1 LQYRFDLSEYGAFR
15 LSGEARMAT
24 LNETFFAA
32 GGRPAGFD
40 YLRIALA
47 CGVILFHSADLMAG
61 HNVAFDDFG
70 GALRPVYAL
79 ILPMFFALSGFL
91 VAGSFARS
99 KTLVSFLGLR
109 VIRLGPALVV
119 ETVLSGVVIGLVFT
133 TLPYR
138 DYFSSWIFWHYFLN
152 IFGDIHYLLPGVFA
166 SHPFPA
172 VNAQLWTVPWELRC
186 YGAVAFL
193 AVIGVAR
200 RRVLLLGATVL
211 FNVAV
216 LVHQVASGDKA
227 AVVTLPGIVLVLA
240 FLYGIFIFSFRERI
254 GWSRWLA
261 LAALVAFLGLAARPF
276 CAWGDDLLPL
286 PAAYLTVFLGLA
298 NPPRS
303 WVVSSGDYSY
313 GSYLYGYPV
322 QQSVLAAFG
331 GKMMP
336 WWLNFLVSMAV
347 VVPLAVGSWHLVEK
361 HAGRL
366 RARLFGLEDDY
377 VVWRGAVAAWVK
389 GRRRGVVV
397 GERGI

>member
-1 LQYRFDLSEYGAFR
+1 
-15 LSGEARMAT
+15 MAT
-24 LNETFFAA
+24 LDETFLAA

-40 YLRIALA
+40 YLRIGLA
-47 CGVILFHSADLMAG
+47 SGVMLFHSADLMAG
-61 HNVAFDDFG
+61 HNVAFVDFG
-70 GALRPVYAL
+70 GMLRPAYTL

-91 VAGSFARS
+91 VAGSLARS

-138 DYFSSWIFWHYFLN
+138 AYFSSWIFWHYFLN
-152 IFGDIHYLLPGVFA
+152 ILGDIHYLLPGVFA
-166 SHPFPA
+166 SHPFQS

-193 AVIGVAR
+193 AVLGVAR

-211 FNVAV
+211 FNAV
-216 LVHQVASGDKA
+216 VLLGQVMSGDHA

-240 FLYGIFIFSFRERI
+240 FLYGLCMFAFRERI

-261 LAALVAFLGLAARPF
+261 LRALAVFLGLAARPF
-276 CAWGDDLLPL
+276 CAWGDDLLAL

-313 GSYLYGYPV
+313 GIYLYGYPV
-322 QQSVLAAFG
+322 QQSVLAVFG
-331 GKMMP
+331 GKTMP
-336 WWLNFLVSMAV
+336 WWLNFLISMAV
-347 VVPLAVGSWHLVEK
+347 VIPLAIGSWHLVEK
-361 HAGRL
+361 HAGRF
-366 RARLFGLEDDY
+366 RAALFGVERVCLA
-377 VVWRGAVAAWVK
+377 WRGGPRGWLKGRKTVAVAEE
-389 GRRRGVVV
+389 RRV
-397 GERGI
+397 